1 MFSSVTIVTPPAA
14 EPLTLQEA
22 KDHLR
27 IDGDDENPLVSAYLT
42 AAREWAED
50 ATRRQFSP
58 ATLRFALDEFPRCR
72 DCCSS
77 HRRRAQAEFDGHAIL
92 IPRPPLISV
101 SSIQYVDAAGVTQTL
116 SVNDYQIDTYST
128 PGRVAPA
135 FAKSWPI
142 ARRQMNAV
150 TITFVAGYASA
161 AGGVPEKTKSLI
173 RLLLAHQYENREPV
187 VVGTIASE
195 LPLAVQSLVSLIRWG
210 DYP

>member
-1 MFSSVTIVTPPAA
+1 MPSVTVITPPAS

-27 IDGDDENPLVSAYLT
+27 LDGDDENPLVSAYLT
-42 AAREWAED
+42 AAREWAEE
-50 ATRRQFSP
+50 ATRRQFVP
-58 ATLRFALDEFPRCR
+58 ATLRFALDEFPRC
-72 DCCSS
+72 
-77 HRRRAQAEFDGHAIL
+77 HTKYRRHGQPEFDRHAIL
-92 IPRPPLISV
+92 LPSPPLVSV
-101 SSIQYVDAAGVTQTL
+101 SSINYVDAAGVTQLL
-116 SVNDYQIDTYST
+116 SPADYQVDAYST

-150 TITFVAGYASA
+150 TITIVAGYAA
-161 AGGVPEKTKSLI
+161 VPERAKSLI
-173 RLLLAHQYENREPV
+173 RLLLSHQYENREPV

-195 LPLAVQSLVSLIRWG
+195 LPMAVSSLVSLLRWG